1 MQAEIAQWSK
11 VLGTLLGNRVPLVEA
26 LLLSAAGVRIARQ
39 RRTLERVTQDV
50 RAGIALSAAL
60 EERQAVTSIGSS
72 LVRVGGFRAAR
83 GDAAEPGDALWRGR
97 AGANEK
103 ALVLIEPLA
112 ILLIGSVFGLII
124 TGVVL
129 AITSANDMVL

>member
-72 LVRVGGFRAAR
+72 LVRVGEASGQLAEMLQSLATLYGEAGQAR
-83 GDAAEPGDALWRGR
+83 MKRPWY
-97 AGANEK
+97 
-103 ALVLIEPLA
+103 
-112 ILLIGSVFGLII
+112 
-124 TGVVL
+124 
-129 AITSANDMVL
+129 